1 MRTQEDDLTT
11 RHHGIA
17 GTLISAALALGLCVA
32 EAVPASADDPDVN
45 PFRNLSCSCHQ
56 TAPAGSQALMEE
68 IHRGLRDGQAA
79 WLSGLPAATR

>member
-1 MRTQEDDLTT
+1 MTT

-17 GTLISAALALGLCVA
+17 GTLISTALALGVCVA
-32 EAVPASADDPDVN
+32 EATPAGADDPDAN
-45 PFRNLSCSCHQ
+45 PFSKLSCSCHE

-79 WLSGLPAATR
+79 WLSGLPAAAR